1 MNMARNY
8 SQEVRRAKKAL
19 WMGEDPDVA
28 ANHTANYYQRL
39 GERLKELG
47 CPRVVV
53 TPTSVEWDPPNG
65 QTSYQVMQRA
75 DAEVKRS

>member
-1 MNMARNY
+1 MNNARNY
-8 SQEVRRAKKAL
+8 SEQVSRDKKAF

-28 ANHTANYYQRL
+28 AQRTANYYQRL
-39 GERLKELG
+39 GQKLKELG

-53 TPTSVEWDPPNG
+53 TPATIEWDPPNG

-75 DAEVKRS
+75 EALVKR